1 MLKPFWARFGV
12 LAAGVFIGLAACDQ
26 PTGDPIG
33 IDDLQSSGNL
43 IQVVTSDL
51 ARTLTP
57 QGRFPVLEGAEGT
70 RPMIGGLRAGELA
83 VQFIASYGRFN
94 RHLLERQHG
103 APIDFSALKVGGIV
117 FAESPHASLPNEVP
131 NFVHKYFGPFFLVT
145 LEANG
150 QPKVRVAVS
159 AHAGDIAFEAGGLV
173 YHGGEN
179 ARGNEFR
186 WEGVR
191 ASSPPISAEEAA
203 MAVAGFASAK
213 VTDIPVFLRRDGSF
227 SPFHGYWK
235 IRLDRAVEVLAGDAH
250 DRISTTA
257 KEFFLDDRGN
267 LMVSA
272 GDRQPR
278 QAAQPALRAPQSRR
292 YRPVSSGP
300 VRTVKT
306 PPNILVPV
314 DLVPVVAPKG
324 VVR

>member
-191 ASSPPISAEEAA
+191 ASSPPISAKRPRWPSRGLPRRKSLIYQSSFGA
-203 MAVAGFASAK
+203 MAHSLPSMVIGRSGL
-213 VTDIPVFLRRDGSF
+213 IELWRCLRVMRMIG
-227 SPFHGYWK
+227 
-235 IRLDRAVEVLAGDAH
+235 
-250 DRISTTA
+250 
-257 KEFFLDDRGN
+257 
-267 LMVSA
+267 
-272 GDRQPR
+272 
-278 QAAQPALRAPQSRR
+278 
-292 YRPVSSGP
+292 
-300 VRTVKT
+300 
-306 PPNILVPV
+306 
-314 DLVPVVAPKG
+314 
-324 VVR
+324 